1 MVVASSIPHLSEKI
15 SGAVGFPI
23 IDLSLDRSHVS
34 NLMVKACKDF
44 GFFKVINHGV
54 PKLVIDGME
63 KEGLNFFSKTDL
75 EKRSVGL
82 LKPLGYG
89 NKSIGL
95 NGDMGDVEYLLL
107 HANSQSISQASKS
120 ISKNSAQFY
129 STVNNYTQ
137 AVKKLACEIL
147 ELIAEGLWVHDK
159 YAFSRYIRDI
169 DSDSLI
175 RINYYPTCIDSA
187 AAAVHQSRGI
197 GFGEH
202 SDPQILTILHSNEVG
217 GFQVA
222 LHDGT
227 WVAVPPDSMV
237 FNVIVGDL
245 MQVFTNGRFKS
256 ARHRALANTTGS
268 KSRISIIYFGAPPK
282 HAMVYP
288 IPEVVKHMHHS
299 LYRPFTWDEFKQTS
313 YSLRLGDRRLDLFK
327 VT

>member
-1 MVVASSIPHLSEKI
+1 MVVASSIPHLS

-34 NLMVKACKDF
+34 NLMVKACEDF

-89 NKSIGL
+89 SKNIGF
-95 NGDMGDVEYLLL
+95 NGDTGDVEYLLL

-120 ISKNSAQFY
+120 ISKNSAQFC
-129 STVNNYTQ
+129 STVNYYTQ

-159 YAFSRYIRDI
+159 YAFSLYIRDI

-175 RINYYPTCIDSA
+175 RINYYPSCIDSA
-187 AAAVHQSRGI
+187 APVHQRHGI
-197 GFGEH
+197 EFGEH

-227 WVAVPPDSMV
+227 WVAVPPDSMG

-245 MQVFTNGRFKS
+245 MQAFTNGRFKS

-268 KSRISIIYFGAPPK
+268 KSRMSIIYFGAPPM

-288 IPEVVKHMHHS
+288 IPEVVKHMHQS
-299 LYRPFTWDEFKQTS
+299 LYRPFTWDEFKKTNLFSTIGRPTS
-313 YSLRLGDRRLDLFK
+313 
-327 VT
+327 